1 MRDLGKRGLV
11 FGRSEAND
19 AKDSINS
26 LPTVKAG
33 LRKVTFHFP
42 RQHFLRPVANEICFL
57 SGPYVLIAA
66 NTCPHQMIIRNENF
80 FATEKSA
87 YAAGGDGVA
96 VRHARGWGRQI
107 RRR

>member
-1 MRDLGKRGLV
+1 MRDRGRRELALDP
-11 FGRSEAND
+11 SEAND

-26 LPTVKAG
+26 WPRMKSGVT
-33 LRKVTFHFP
+33 KVIFHFLLP
-42 RQHFLRPVANEICFL
+42 GADEICFL
-57 SGPYVLIAA
+57 CGPYVLIPS
-66 NTCPHQMIIRNENF
+66 NTCPHQMRNRNENF

-87 YAAGGDGVA
+87 YATGGDDVA

>member
-1 MRDLGKRGLV
+1 MRDRGRRELALGP
-11 FGRSEAND
+11 SEAND

-33 LRKVTFHFP
+33 LRKVTFHFL

-57 SGPYVLIAA
+57 SGLYVVIPA
-66 NTCPHQMIIRNENF
+66 NTCPHQMRIRNENSL
-80 FATEKSA
+80 ATEESA
-87 YAAGGDGVA
+87 YATSGDGVA